1 MAGSQGTGWSGR
13 REPGGIVGPRE
24 HRLSDLEGHQPATPG
39 RRSRREQGR
48 LVAGAVAIVA
58 ATAFVL
64 SNTQTV
70 RIDWV
75 VTTTE
80 TPLILALLVAI
91 LLGAALGALAV
102 RQQRRRRG

>member
-1 MAGSQGTGWSGR
+1 M
-13 REPGGIVGPRE
+13 
-24 HRLSDLEGHQPATPG
+24 SDSEGHQSTTPA
-39 RRSRREQGR
+39 RRSRRDQLR
-48 LVAGAVAIVA
+48 LAGGAVAIVV

-64 SNTQTV
+64 SNTQKV

-75 VTTTE
+75 VATTE

-91 LLGAALGALAV
+91 LLGAALGILAV